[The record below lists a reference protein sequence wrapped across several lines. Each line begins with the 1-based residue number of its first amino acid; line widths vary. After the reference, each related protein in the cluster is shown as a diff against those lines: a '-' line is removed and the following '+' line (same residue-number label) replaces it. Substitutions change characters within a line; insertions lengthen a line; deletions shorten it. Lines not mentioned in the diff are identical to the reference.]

1 MKKERKF
8 KFSMPHAYVIMMT
21 MVLISAILTWVLP
34 AGQFD
39 RAVDPALGR
48 ELVVP
53 GSYHGVDANPIGPWA
68 FCMSIFDLRP
78 NTGYACNT
86 AAQAAGCEAVP
97 VSGIS

>member
-39 RAVDPALGR
+39 RAVDR
-48 ELVVP
+48 KSVV
-53 GSYHGVDANPIGPWA
+53 
-68 FCMSIFDLRP
+68 
-78 NTGYACNT
+78 
-86 AAQAAGCEAVP
+86 
-97 VSGIS
+97 

>member
-1 MKKERKF
+1 MKRERKF

-48 ELVVP
+48 ELVVA

-68 FCMSIFDLRP
+68 F
-78 NTGYACNT
+78 A
-86 AAQAAGCEAVP
+86 
-97 VSGIS
+97 